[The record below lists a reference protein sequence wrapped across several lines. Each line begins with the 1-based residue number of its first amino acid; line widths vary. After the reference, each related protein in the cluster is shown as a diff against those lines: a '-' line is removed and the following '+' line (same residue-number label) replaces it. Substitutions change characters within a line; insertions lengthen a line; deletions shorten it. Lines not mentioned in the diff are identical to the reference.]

1 MLTTLYATRWHQ
13 NTDHELSQ
21 TLGWVGQG
29 GRISCLGFTA
39 RKNKLETNNDYTQ
52 DRKVIIWK
60 HGNIFP
66 CYVLVK
72 QYEIALFICQQRL
85 T

>member
-39 RKNKLETNNDYTQ
+39 RKKINWRQIMIIHKIEMSLYGNMETSFHVMFWLNNMKLLFLYVNKD
-52 DRKVIIWK
+52 
-60 HGNIFP
+60 
-66 CYVLVK
+66 
-72 QYEIALFICQQRL
+72 
-85 T
+85 